1 GRHSPQPTLY
11 VLVWNLQR
19 AVCHLVTWI
28 SFHLLLAIDDAAFAI
43 QEILNYAAVNRIIGL
58 SIPFA
63 PRNGFRVEEI
73 RPGYVRAR
81 IQIKGNKNHFGS
93 LYAGAYFLVAEIPGG
108 VLTLFDLGPA
118 YTPILKEMTLQ
129 FLQPANSDVTV
140 EFSLTSEDVAG
151 ILADANATGRAKF
164 TLEGE
169 LRDLEGN
176 HVATSVAQY
185 RVRKKGFQP
194 GA

>member
-1 GRHSPQPTLY
+1 MAFIDSLIDATGQWVSTTDSKATLAQP
-11 VLVWNLQR
+11 
-19 AVCHLVTWI
+19 
-28 SFHLLLAIDDAAFAI
+28 LAW
-43 QEILNYAAVNRIIGL
+43 LKKTGGYAAVNRIIGL

-63 PRNGFRVEEI
+63 PRNRFSVEEV

-81 IQIKGNKNHFGS
+81 IRLKGNKNHFGS

-140 EFSLTSEDVAG
+140 EFSLSPEEVAG
-151 ILADANATGRAKF
+151 ILAEADTTGRAKF
-164 TLEGE
+164 MLEGQ
-169 LRDLEGN
+169 LRDMEGN
-176 HVATSVAQY
+176 HVATSTAQY
-185 RVRKKGFQP
+185 RIRKKGFKP
-194 GA
+194 AE

>member
-1 GRHSPQPTLY
+1 MALIDNIIGATGQWVASTDPRATL
-11 VLVWNLQR
+11 
-19 AVCHLVTWI
+19 AHP
-28 SFHLLLAIDDAAFAI
+28 LAW
-43 QEILNYAAVNRIIGL
+43 LKKTGGYAAVNRIIGL

-63 PRNGFRVEEI
+63 PRNGFRVEEV

-81 IQIKGNKNHFGS
+81 IRLKGNKNHFGS

-140 EFSLTSEDVAG
+140 EFSLSPEQVAAIRG
-151 ILADANATGRAKF
+151 DADATGRAKF
-164 TLEGE
+164 SLEGILTDE
-169 LRDLEGN
+169 EGN
-176 HVATSVAQY
+176 HVATSIAHY
-185 RVRKKGFQP
+185 RVRKKGFK
-194 GA
+194 AEDSD